1 MFANT
6 AKKMLVKN
14 ILSLK
19 GINQRAS
26 MLNICNKKFSSGHG
40 HAENTEDNYHDRK
53 FNRISYNRKLGPAE
67 RDK

>member
-1 MFANT
+1 MFAKT
-6 AKKMLVKN
+6 AKRMLAKN
-14 ILSLK
+14 ILSFK

-53 FNRISYNRKLGPAE
+53 FDRISYNRKLGPAE
-67 RDK
+67 REK